1 MKNEHKFIAGNFYYL
16 FRELYLYKKGSI
28 FLPLLGSISK
38 VLLSLI
44 TIWIPKMILDL
55 IAGKVGYKE
64 MFCWI
69 IVSFSALFLIS
80 AIDSTIHNEIISCS
94 QSFLY
99 TCLIRHWEEKMMDMD
114 YEVLTSHSGKIK
126 AEKARNSVSSPN
138 WGVVTYMGQVTELLE
153 NLSGFLA
160 YSTII
165 CVLHPVILFLLVI
178 LFGVEMW
185 CGTKIENKKQSLKE
199 VQASVNRKLN
209 YIAYRTRGIQ
219 EAKDIRIYCMVPWL
233 RGIAQ
238 RTIKNK
244 DVIEET
250 ISKGELQKMFLNG
263 LLIFLRNGFAY
274 LFLLYQYFQAGMSI
288 GDFIF
293 YFTAVTG
300 LGSWLNKLAHT
311 CTAFIEA
318 NNFVTDYR
326 QFMML
331 ETKEVNK
338 KQMHLEKPISFVW
351 ENVSFSYY
359 VTKEDGGQKE
369 IPVLKNISLHVKAGE
384 KLAIVGTNGAGKT
397 TFVKLM
403 CGLLKP
409 KDGKI
414 LVNGY
419 DIADFRTEDYSRLF
433 SAIFQKSGVVPVSI
447 RDNIALNIYETVD
460 ENKLWKCIELAN
472 LGQKIRTLPEGLDTC
487 LIKRIS
493 EQGTEL
499 SGGELQRLLLA
510 RALYKDAPVL
520 ILDEPTAALD
530 PIAEN
535 EIYQKY
541 NQFTEGKTAI
551 FISHRLASTRFCDRI
566 LVMEQGEIV
575 EMGTHEELIRK
586 GGSYAKMFDVQS
598 RYYKEGQLS

>member
-1 MKNEHKFIAGNFYYL
+1 MKKEQKFIAGNFYYL
-16 FRELYLYKKGSI
+16 FHELYLYNKGSI
-28 FLPLLGSISK
+28 FLPLFGSISK

-44 TIWIPKMILDL
+44 TIWIPKIVLDL
-55 IAGKVGYKE
+55 ISNKVAYKE

-69 IVSFSALFLIS
+69 MVSFGTLLLIS
-80 AIDSTIHNEIISCS
+80 VIDSTIHNEITSCS

-99 TCLIRHWEEKMMDMD
+99 TCLIRKWQEKMMDMD
-114 YEVLTSHSGKIK
+114 YEVLTSPLGKIK

-138 WGVVTYMGQVTELLE
+138 WGVVTYMGQITELLE

-165 CVLHPVILFLLVI
+165 CVLHPFILLLLII

-199 VQASVNRKLN
+199 EQASVNRKLN
-209 YIAYRTRGIQ
+209 YIAYKTRGIQ

-238 RTIKNK
+238 KTIKNK

-250 ISKGELQKMFLNG
+250 SSRWELQKMLLNG
-263 LLIFLRNGFAY
+263 FLIFLRNGFAY

-288 GDFIF
+288 GDFVF

-311 CTAFIEA
+311 YTAFIEA
-318 NNFVTDYR
+318 NNFVTDFR

-331 ETKEVNK
+331 EIKETKG
-338 KQMHLEKPISFVW
+338 KQLYLEKPISFVW

-359 VTKEDGGQKE
+359 ITEEHGKQKE
-369 IPVLKNISLHVKAGE
+369 IPVLKNISLHIKAGE
-384 KLAIVGTNGAGKT
+384 KLAIVGINGAGKT

-409 KDGKI
+409 KSGKI

-433 SAIFQKSGVVPVSI
+433 SAIFQKSGVLPVSI
-447 RDNIALNIYETVD
+447 RDNIALNICETVE
-460 ENKLWKCIELAN
+460 ENKLWKCIQLAN
-472 LGQKIRTLPEGLDTC
+472 LEQKIRTLPEGLDTC

-566 LVMEQGEIV
+566 LVMEQGGIV
-575 EMGTHEELIRK
+575 EMGTHEELMKK
-586 GGSYAKMFDVQS
+586 GGSYAKMFDAQS
-598 RYYKEGQLS
+598 RYYKGGQLS